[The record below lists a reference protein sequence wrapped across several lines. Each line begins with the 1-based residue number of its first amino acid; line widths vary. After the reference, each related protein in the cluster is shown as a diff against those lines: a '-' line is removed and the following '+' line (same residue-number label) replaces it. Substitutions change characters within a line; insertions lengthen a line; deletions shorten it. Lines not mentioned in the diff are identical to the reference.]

1 MLQNQ
6 ISLLNI
12 CSCDIDMTQETGA
25 GGVLTG
31 FAAGVE
37 LLTDSTEEAKKTEQR
52 GPSVR
57 LGETLTGGKKRP
69 DFAIR
74 S

>member
-12 CSCDIDMTQETGA
+12 CSCDIDMTQETRA

-37 LLTDSTEEAKKTEQR
+37 LLTDSTKEAKKTERR
-52 GPSVR
+52 GLS
-57 LGETLTGGKKRP
+57 GTLTGGKSGP
-69 DFAIR
+69 ILPLGAQC
-74 S
+74 